1 MDKKIKVKQ
10 VSCKLIDFRI
20 IDKYNDESV
29 FYIQM
34 FGINEKRKSFSILI
48 KDFKPF
54 FYIKIPNHWKSNTID
69 EFMINIKEQIGY
81 SAKYI
86 NDEAMRNITMNM

>member
-10 VSCKLIDFRI
+10 LSCKLIDFRI

-34 FGINEKRKSFSILI
+34 FGINEKR
-48 KDFKPF
+48 
-54 FYIKIPNHWKSNTID
+54 
-69 EFMINIKEQIGY
+69 
-81 SAKYI
+81 
-86 NDEAMRNITMNM
+86 